1 MVITSNIQKQLDELR
16 VVGLARYAAVKSAE
30 QAYNDALARERAAY
44 EYAAKHGE
52 FYTEDGKRVTG
63 EEDSFLMDEQT
74 FATEFVPLIAQ
85 GYRELF
91 CLDYP
96 IGYTPV
102 FEQFLSPLNDA
113 RKAYRQIAA
122 EYLRICGREPEAES
136 IERALSGYVHPKYME
151 ELDRINQNFLGIS
164 QILV

>member
-1 MVITSNIQKQLDELR
+1 MVITANIQKQLEELR
-16 VVGLARYAAVKSAE
+16 VVGLARYAAVKSAD
-30 QAYNDALARERAAY
+30 QAYNDALERERAAY
-44 EYAAKHGE
+44 EYAAKHGK

-63 EEDSFLMDEQT
+63 EKDAFLMDEAT
-74 FATEFVPLIAQ
+74 FANEFVPLIAQ
-85 GYRELF
+85 GYKELF
-91 CLDYP
+91 GLDYP

-122 EYLRICGREPEAES
+122 DYLRICGREPEAES